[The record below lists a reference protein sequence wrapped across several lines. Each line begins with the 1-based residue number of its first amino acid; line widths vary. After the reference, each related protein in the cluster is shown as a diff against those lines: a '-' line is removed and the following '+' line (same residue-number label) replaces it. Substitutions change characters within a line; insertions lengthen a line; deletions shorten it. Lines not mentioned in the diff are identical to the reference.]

1 MPLSNFAPLYTI
13 AVSCAPVG
21 ASKHQIW
28 EANRVHLPVFI
39 DCDDYH
45 EAESLIAHFGDE
57 AGLEAANRADQS
69 RARGNHLHYCKWRQV
84 ERLCVL
90 MSIDIA
96 IGTVH

>member
-1 MPLSNFAPLYTI
+1 MPVFRVLAGAPK
-13 AVSCAPVG
+13 C
-21 ASKHQIW
+21 KKW
-28 EANRVHLPVFI
+28 EAKRVHLPVFL
-39 DCDDYH
+39 DRNDYQ